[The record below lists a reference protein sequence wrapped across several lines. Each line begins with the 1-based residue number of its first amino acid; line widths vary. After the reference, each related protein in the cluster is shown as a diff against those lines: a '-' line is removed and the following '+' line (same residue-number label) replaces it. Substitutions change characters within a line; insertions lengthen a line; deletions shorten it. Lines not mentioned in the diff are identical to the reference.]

1 MAEHFKSL
9 SAVFPVILREADGV
23 RRVLLHRRANTGYMD
38 GLWDFSGSGHVDGG
52 ETAGEAL
59 CRECREELSI
69 EAEPADLRFVHLCHR
84 VCTGG
89 LPTYYGLYFVV
100 EKFVGNPVINEP
112 HKCSGLAWFEVD
124 RLPEGMIPLRR
135 RVLGYILSG
144 VPYSE
149 MVEGGEI
156 PAKK

>member
-1 MAEHFKSL
+1 MK
-9 SAVFPVILREADGV
+9 
-23 RRVLLHRRANTGYMD
+23 
-38 GLWDFSGSGHVDGG
+38 
-52 ETAGEAL
+52 
-59 CRECREELSI
+59 
-69 EAEPADLRFVHLCHR
+69 
-84 VCTGG
+84 
-89 LPTYYGLYFVV
+89 
-100 EKFVGNPVINEP
+100 KFVGSPVINEP